1 MPPLLLGLHERGQA
15 PLPDLFYSRVSSLPD
30 LFPFVL
36 FAPLCGTI
44 LRIMA
49 VPDRRIETTS
59 ETNRTLI
66 IGVAVVA
73 AILIAGLFYG
83 LMRLG
88 GGGGGPTGLQGAI
101 REGSPQWEENKK
113 NIVLDD
119 PEATEAKRALGDIVM
134 SLQTTV
140 RNLTGKT
147 LTGLE
152 VRAAVVDYQGKPVKQ
167 RAVVVVPT
175 RQPELPPNKTMQVN
189 VLLDGF
195 SETDARANIKMEVS
209 AFKFKE

>member
-1 MPPLLLGLHERGQA
+1 M
-15 PLPDLFYSRVSSLPD
+15 
-30 LFPFVL
+30 L
-36 FAPLCGTI
+36 FAALCGTI
-44 LRIMA
+44 LGIMA
-49 VPDRRIETTS
+49 APDRRIETS

-119 PEATEAKRALGDIVM
+119 PEATEAKRALGDITM
-134 SLQTTV
+134 TLSTTV
-140 RNLTGKT
+140 FGLMPIFWATGRGSDVMQPMAIPSVGGMAVSLLVTIFIAPTLFCAVEEWKWKRSRNPVGRPSADET
-147 LTGLE
+147 
-152 VRAAVVDYQGKPVKQ
+152 AALP
-167 RAVVVVPT
+167 
-175 RQPELPPNKTMQVN
+175 PELTTPT
-189 VLLDGF
+189 
-195 SETDARANIKMEVS
+195 S
-209 AFKFKE
+209 